1 VLYLATVAVM
11 ARIWLAPGE
20 GAPPAGGLGPALRR
34 VAPAAVL
41 FALVIGGL
49 YGGAFTPTEAG
60 GAGAALALLIALWRR
75 TPLAELRAAV
85 VETVAITGALFVILI
100 GAEVFGYLLSVSRL
114 SFALVDAIR
123 EAGWTP
129 WQVLLVI
136 LALYIVLGC
145 VMESLAMILIT
156 VPIFYPL
163 VMEAGFDP
171 VWFGVLAVVTVETGL
186 ISPPFGLNL
195 YVVRAAA
202 PGLGL
207 RPLMIGVLPF
217 LVADILR
224 LAILVAVP
232 ALALWLPGRL

>member
-1 VLYLATVAVM
+1 
-11 ARIWLAPGE
+11 
-20 GAPPAGGLGPALRR
+20 
-34 VAPAAVL
+34 
-41 FALVIGGL
+41 
-49 YGGAFTPTEAG
+49 
-60 GAGAALALLIALWRR
+60 
-75 TPLAELRAAV
+75 
-85 VETVAITGALFVILI
+85 
-100 GAEVFGYLLSVSRL
+100 
-114 SFALVDAIR
+114 
-123 EAGWTP
+123 
-129 WQVLLVI
+129 VLLVI